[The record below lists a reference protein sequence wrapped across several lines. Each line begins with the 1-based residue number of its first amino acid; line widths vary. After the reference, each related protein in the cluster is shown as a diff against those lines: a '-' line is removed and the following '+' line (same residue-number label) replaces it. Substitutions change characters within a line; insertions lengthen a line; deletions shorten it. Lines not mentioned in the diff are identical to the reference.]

1 MATLLEIKNLKTQFQ
16 TQGRLIRAV
25 DGVSCD
31 IEEGETLAIVGE
43 SGCGKSVTALSVMR
57 LIPFPPGRIVDGEII
72 YRGRNLLKLDPEEM
86 RQVRGKE
93 ISMIFQEPMTSLN
106 PVLTIGKQLVETLE
120 AHLEMDKE
128 SALKRAIEVM
138 NWVGISEPER
148 RLEQYPH
155 HFSGGM
161 RQRVMIAMALACSPK
176 LILADEP
183 TTALDVT
190 IQAQILALM
199 KDLNARFGV
208 AMILITH
215 NLGVVARYADRV
227 NVMYAGRIIE
237 KGTAKDIY
245 GNPMHPYTLGLLK
258 SVPRLDE
265 TRKTKLEPIEGQPP
279 DLGALGEGCRFLDRC
294 FLASG
299 KCAAEDPP
307 LERISKTQL
316 TACWHHDQ
324 IHGKPAGK
332 GKSTAKKAAPKKAA
346 AASKAKS
353 RAATATAKAPKRASK
368 PKAATSNRRRRTT

>member
-31 IEEGETLAIVGE
+31 LEEGETLAIVGE

-57 LIPFPPGRIVDGEII
+57 LIPFPPGRIVEGEVIF
-72 YRGRNLLKLDPEEM
+72 RGRNLLELDAEQM

-106 PVLTIGKQLVETLE
+106 PVLTIGRQLVETLE
-120 AHLEMDKE
+120 AHMEMDQE
-128 SALKRAIEVM
+128 AARHRAIEVM
-138 NWVGISEPER
+138 NWVGISDPDR
-148 RLEQYPH
+148 RLAQYPH

-199 KDLNARFGV
+199 KDLSVRFGV

-245 GNPMHPYTLGLLK
+245 ANPMHPYTVGLLK
-258 SVPRLDE
+258 SVPRLDQ
-265 TRKTKLEPIEGQPP
+265 TRKKKLEPIEGQPP

-294 FLASG
+294 FLASEQ
-299 KCAAEDPP
+299 CAAEDPP

-316 TACWHHDQ
+316 TACWHYDQ
-324 IHGKPAGK
+324 IRRKPAGK
-332 GKSTAKKAAPKKAA
+332 GKSAPKKTAA
-346 AASKAKS
+346 AGKATARTKVKT
-353 RAATATAKAPKRASK
+353 ATATAKASK
-368 PKAATSNRRRRTT
+368 PKATTGRRRRTT